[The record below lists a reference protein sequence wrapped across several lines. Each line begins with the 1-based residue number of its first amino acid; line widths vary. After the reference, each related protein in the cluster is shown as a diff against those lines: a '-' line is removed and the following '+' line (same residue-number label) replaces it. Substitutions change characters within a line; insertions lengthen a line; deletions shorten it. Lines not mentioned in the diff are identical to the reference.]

1 MATINDVCKLAGVS
15 KATVSRVMNGKG
27 PVKEETKK
35 LIFDAMETL
44 NYKPSLVAQALAT
57 NSSNSIGLIVS
68 FFDGYYFGILLKEA
82 TRIAEESGK
91 QLIVTDGHNQL
102 ETEIEAINSLVS
114 RKCDAILIYS
124 RTMTATDY
132 CKIQETLPIPLV
144 VINRTLPDGLGHAV
158 AFDQYD
164 ASRMAIEHLIELKH
178 KNIAIITISLA
189 SSTGKIRLQGAKE
202 TLEKHGVHYDES
214 LTIVKHGKLEDG
226 YQACKELLSK
236 SDKITAIFCFNDHL
250 ALGAIKALKE
260 MNLRVPEDISI
271 VGIDNDEISAFLS
284 PALTTINVPIQ
295 EITQL
300 AMNKALA
307 LISDKEIKPTT
318 EVLTGE
324 LIIRDS
330 SIYNKNK

>member
-102 ETEIEAINSLVS
+102 ETEIEAINSLVA

-124 RTMTATDY
+124 RTMTADDY
-132 CKIQETLPIPLV
+132 CDIQKKLPIPLV

-164 ASRMAIEHLIELKH
+164 ASQMAIEHLIELGH
-178 KNIAIITISLA
+178 KKIAMITLNQG
-189 SSTGKIRLQGAKE
+189 SSTGQIRLKGAKE
-202 TLEKHGVHYDES
+202 TLTKHGINDDDN
-214 LTIVKHGKLEDG
+214 LIIIKNGKLEDG
-226 YQACKELLSK
+226 YQACKELLKRSR
-236 SDKITAIFCFNDHL
+236 DITAIFCFNDHL

-260 MNLRVPEDISI
+260 MNIRIPEDISI

-300 AMNKALA
+300 AMNKALK
-307 LISDKEIKPTT
+307 LISDKEVKPTT
-318 EVLTGE
+318 EILKGK
-324 LIIRDS
+324 LIVRDS
-330 SIYNKNK
+330 SCKLK

>member
-44 NYKPSLVAQALAT
+44 DYKPSLVAQALAT

-102 ETEIEAINSLVS
+102 ETEIEAINSLVA

-124 RTMTATDY
+124 RTMTADDY
-132 CKIQETLPIPLV
+132 CDIQKKLPIPLV

-164 ASRMAIEHLIELKH
+164 ASQMAIEHLIELGH
-178 KNIAIITISLA
+178 KKIAMITLNMG
-189 SSTGKIRLQGAKE
+189 SSTGQIRLKGAKE
-202 TLEKHGVHYDES
+202 TLEKHGITYDDN
-214 LTIVKHGKLEDG
+214 LTIIKNGKLEDG
-226 YQACKELLSK
+226 YQACKELLKRS
-236 SDKITAIFCFNDHL
+236 SDITAIFCFNDHL

-260 MNLRVPEDISI
+260 MNIRVPEDISI

-300 AMNKALA
+300 AMNKALQ
-307 LISDKEIKPTT
+307 LISDKEVKPTT
-318 EVLTGE
+318 EILKGN
-324 LIIRDS
+324 LIVRDS
-330 SIYNKNK
+330 SCKLK

>member
-102 ETEIEAINSLVS
+102 ETEIEAINSLVA

-124 RTMTATDY
+124 RTMTADDY
-132 CKIQETLPIPLV
+132 CEIQKKLPIPLV

-164 ASRMAIEHLIELKH
+164 ASQMAIEHLVELDH
-178 KNIAIITISLA
+178 KKIAMITLNMG
-189 SSTGKIRLQGAKE
+189 SSTGQIRLKGAKE
-202 TLEKHGVHYDES
+202 TLEKHGITYDDN
-214 LTIVKHGKLEDG
+214 LTIIKNGKLEDG
-226 YQACKELLSK
+226 YQACKELLKRS
-236 SDKITAIFCFNDHL
+236 SDITAIFCFNDHL

-260 MNLRVPEDISI
+260 MNIRVPEDISI

-300 AMNKALA
+300 AMNKALQ
-307 LISDKEIKPTT
+307 LISDKEVKPTT
-318 EVLTGE
+318 EILKGN
-324 LIIRDS
+324 LIVRDS
-330 SIYNKNK
+330 SCKLK

>member
-102 ETEIEAINSLVS
+102 ETEIEAINSLVA

-124 RTMTATDY
+124 RTMTADDY
-132 CKIQETLPIPLV
+132 CDIQKKLPIPLV

-164 ASRMAIEHLIELKH
+164 ASQMAIEHLIELGH
-178 KNIAIITISLA
+178 KKIAMITLNMG
-189 SSTGKIRLQGAKE
+189 SSTGQIRLKGAKE
-202 TLEKHGVHYDES
+202 TLEKHGITYDDN
-214 LTIVKHGKLEDG
+214 LTIIKNGKLEDG
-226 YQACKELLSK
+226 YQACKELLKRS
-236 SDKITAIFCFNDHL
+236 SDITAIFCFNDHL

-260 MNLRVPEDISI
+260 MNIRVPEDISI

-300 AMNKALA
+300 AMNKALQ
-307 LISDKEIKPTT
+307 LISDKEVKPTT
-318 EVLTGE
+318 EILKGN
-324 LIIRDS
+324 LIVRDS
-330 SIYNKNK
+330 SCKLK

>member
-102 ETEIEAINSLVS
+102 ETEIEAINSLVA

-124 RTMTATDY
+124 RTMTADDY
-132 CKIQETLPIPLV
+132 CEIQKKLPIPLV

-164 ASRMAIEHLIELKH
+164 ASQMAIEHLVELDH
-178 KNIAIITISLA
+178 KKIAMITLNMG
-189 SSTGKIRLQGAKE
+189 SSTGQIRLKGAKE
-202 TLEKHGVHYDES
+202 TLEKHGITYDDN
-214 LTIVKHGKLEDG
+214 LTIIKNGKLEDG
-226 YQACKELLSK
+226 YQACKELLKRS
-236 SDKITAIFCFNDHL
+236 SDITAIFCFNDHL

-260 MNLRVPEDISI
+260 MNIRVPEDISI

-300 AMNKALA
+300 AMNKALQ
-307 LISDKEIKPTT
+307 LISDKEVKPTT
-318 EVLTGE
+318 EILKGN
-324 LIIRDS
+324 LIFRDS
-330 SIYNKNK
+330 SCKLN

>member
-102 ETEIEAINSLVS
+102 ETEIEAINSLVA

-124 RTMTATDY
+124 RTMTADNY
-132 CKIQETLPIPLV
+132 CEIQKKLSIPLI

-164 ASRMAIEHLIELKH
+164 ASQMAIEHLVELGH
-178 KNIAIITISLA
+178 KKIAMITLNQG
-189 SSTGKIRLQGAKE
+189 SSTGQIRLKGAKE
-202 TLEKHGVHYDES
+202 TLEKHGITYDEC
-214 LTIVKHGKLEDG
+214 LTVIKDGKLEDG
-226 YQACKELLSK
+226 YQACKELLKRSQ
-236 SDKITAIFCFNDHL
+236 DMTAIFCFNDHL

-260 MNLRVPEDISI
+260 LDIRVPEDISI

-284 PALTTINVPIQ
+284 PALTTINIPIKKV
-295 EITQL
+295 TQL
-300 AMNKALA
+300 AMDKALR
-307 LISDKEIKPTT
+307 LISDKEVKATT
-318 EVLTGE
+318 EILKGN
-324 LIIRDS
+324 LIIRES
-330 SIYNKNK
+330 TRYIS

>member
-35 LIFDAMETL
+35 LIFDAMKTL

-102 ETEIEAINSLVS
+102 ETEIEAINSLVA

-124 RTMTATDY
+124 RTMTSDDY
-132 CKIQETLPIPLV
+132 CEIQKKLPIPLV

-158 AFDQYD
+158 AFDQYG
-164 ASRMAIEHLIELKH
+164 ASQMAIEHLVESGH
-178 KNIAIITISLA
+178 KNIAIITLNMG
-189 SSTGKIRLQGAKE
+189 SSTGQIRLRGAKE
-202 TLEKHGVHYDES
+202 TLEKHDIAYDDN
-214 LTIVKHGKLEDG
+214 LTIIKDGKLEDG
-226 YQACKELLSK
+226 YQACKELLKRSQ
-236 SDKITAIFCFNDHL
+236 DITAIFCFNDHL

-260 MNLRVPEDISI
+260 LNIRVPEDISI

-284 PALTTINVPIQ
+284 PALTTINIPIQ
-295 EITQL
+295 KIMQL
-300 AMNKALA
+300 AMDKALR
-307 LISDKEIKPTT
+307 LISDKEVKATT
-318 EVLTGE
+318 EILKGN

-330 SIYNKNK
+330 TKNIIK

>member
-102 ETEIEAINSLVS
+102 ETEIEAINSLVA

-124 RTMTATDY
+124 RTMTADDY
-132 CKIQETLPIPLV
+132 CDIQKKLPIPLV

-164 ASRMAIEHLIELKH
+164 ASQMAIEHLIELGH
-178 KNIAIITISLA
+178 KKIAMITLNMG
-189 SSTGKIRLQGAKE
+189 SSTGKIRLKGAKE
-202 TLEKHGVHYDES
+202 TLEKHGITYDNN
-214 LTIVKHGKLEDG
+214 LTIIKNGKLEDG
-226 YQACKELLSK
+226 YQACKELLKRS
-236 SDKITAIFCFNDHL
+236 SDVTAIFCFNDHL

-260 MNLRVPEDISI
+260 MNIRVPEDISI

-300 AMNKALA
+300 AMNKALQ
-307 LISDKEIKPTT
+307 LISDKEVKPTT
-318 EVLTGE
+318 EILKGN
-324 LIIRDS
+324 LIVRDS
-330 SIYNKNK
+330 SCKLK